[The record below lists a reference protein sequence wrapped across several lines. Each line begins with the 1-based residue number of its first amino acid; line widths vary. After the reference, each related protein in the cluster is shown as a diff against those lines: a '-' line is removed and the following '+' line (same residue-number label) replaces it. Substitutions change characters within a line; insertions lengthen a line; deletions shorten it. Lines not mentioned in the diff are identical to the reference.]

1 MSSRTRIAAMD
12 LTASGAQPPDRQALD
27 EALQGPALRAIL
39 DASRNGYVIFDLD
52 GNVALVNTTSE
63 RLLGVRRAEVEQRPV
78 ERLLR
83 KSRVPLDSWFHATT
97 RGAGDTV
104 LTSTDGSRTV
114 QASRFN
120 IAVMGERLPYRLL
133 TFRAD
138 YNALQEPPR
147 ARLAGNLVFP
157 PSLAERLAKALK
169 AHQRGA
175 RVLLLGETGVGKTA
189 IARYIHDAN
198 SKDGA
203 AFIHVN
209 CGSIPETL
217 FESEMFG
224 YERGAFTGALQA
236 GKRGFVEAAAGGTL
250 FLDEVG
256 EIPLSSQVKLLK
268 FLEDGTVQPVGSSI
282 SRRVDTRVIA
292 ATNRDL
298 RVMVQQRQFRT
309 DLYYRI
315 ATFPV
320 TVPRLRDR
328 PDKEKLLDRFIE
340 RVNATRNPK
349 LRLSAQCR
357 AEILRSS
364 FPGNLRELRSI
375 VEYLDIVADEVA
387 ELEHLSPDVFETTV
401 QGREPSVQISDVE
414 LSDEHLKD
422 QVARFEQ
429 SLIERAIEQHGS
441 KREAARHLG
450 VDIATLI
457 RKQKRG
463 KDNAFEGDEH

>member
-1 MSSRTRIAAMD
+1 MD
-12 LTASGAQPPDRQALD
+12 LTASGTRPLDRGSLD
-27 EALQGPALRAIL
+27 EALQSQSLRVIL
-39 DASRNGYVIFDLD
+39 DLSRDGHVIFDLE
-52 GNVALVNTTSE
+52 GNVALVNSASE
-63 RLLGVRRAEVEQRPV
+63 RLLGIQRAEIEQRPI

-83 KSRVPLDSWFHATT
+83 RSKVPLDSWIHAST
-97 RGAGDTV
+97 RGAGDAV
-104 LTSTDGSRTV
+104 LTSPDGTRSV
-114 QASRFN
+114 HASQHS
-120 IAVMGERLPYRLL
+120 IAVVGERRAYRLL
-133 TFRAD
+133 TFRAGD
-138 YNALQEPPR
+138 TVAQVQPR
-147 ARLAGNLVFP
+147 AKLTDRLVFP
-157 PSLAERLAKALK
+157 ASLEARLAKAIK

-175 RVLLLGETGVGKTA
+175 RVLLLGESGVGKTA

-198 SKDGA
+198 SKEGA

-256 EIPLSSQVKLLK
+256 EIPLPSQVKLLK
-268 FLEDGTVQPVGSSI
+268 FLEDGTVQPVGSAI
-282 SRRVDTRVIA
+282 SRRVETRVIT

-298 RVMVQQRQFRT
+298 RAMIKQRLFRT
-309 DLYYRI
+309 DLFYRI

-328 PDKEKLLDRFIE
+328 EDKEVLLDRFIE
-340 RVNATRNPK
+340 RVNTTRHPK
-349 LRLSAQCR
+349 LGLSAKCR
-357 AEILRSS
+357 AEILGST
-364 FPGNLRELRSI
+364 FPGNLRELRSL
-375 VEYLDIVADEVA
+375 VEYLDIVVDEIA
-387 ELEHLSPDVFETTV
+387 ELEHLSPDVFETAAQQEETSFEV
-401 QGREPSVQISDVE
+401 LESEASDA
-414 LSDEHLKD
+414 SLKD

-429 SLIERAIEQHGS
+429 SLIERAIERHGS
-441 KREAARHLG
+441 KREASRHLG

-463 KDNAFEGDEH
+463 TESPSSADDKLV